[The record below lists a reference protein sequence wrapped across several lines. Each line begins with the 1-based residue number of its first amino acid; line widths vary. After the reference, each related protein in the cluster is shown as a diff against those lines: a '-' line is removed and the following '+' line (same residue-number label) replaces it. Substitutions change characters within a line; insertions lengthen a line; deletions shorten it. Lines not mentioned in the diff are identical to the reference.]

1 MYQVS
6 LDLSIV
12 GFTVVVA
19 GLLFIAY
26 LIRRYGNRLESQH
39 ALILARLERRRN
51 GGARDQ
57 ALANLAEQA
66 GKLIDEYR
74 KKALLTDDPQTRADC
89 ERKIAEL
96 KEML

>member
-1 MYQVS
+1 MY
-6 LDLSIV
+6 LDL
-12 GFTVVVA
+12 GVA
-19 GLLFIAY
+19 GFAVIVVGLFLLAC
-26 LIRRYGNRLESQH
+26 LIRWYGNRLESQH

-57 ALANLAEQA
+57 ALANLAEEA